1 MALRLVD
8 EREEMFQKTNE
19 AKYALH
25 VFFCQ
30 GGHPTVAEGEVARVV
45 NFDYSGNPERWSID
59 VSVVNCGEFYLY
71 NLKDVPSCSLG
82 YCGQSGGFTTV
93 ET

>member
-1 MALRLVD
+1 MAD
-8 EREEMFQKTNE
+8 
-19 AKYALH
+19 
-25 VFFCQ
+25 
-30 GGHPTVAEGEVARVV
+30 GEVARVV

-93 ET
+93 QKDLYYKERLHKTLSLFLFSPYKFYI

>member
-1 MALRLVD
+1 MW
-8 EREEMFQKTNE
+8 
-19 AKYALH
+19 H
-25 VFFCQ
+25 FFCQ

-45 NFDYSGNPERWSID
+45 NFDWSGDPEFQSVDI
-59 VSVVNCGEFYLY
+59 SVVHCGEFYLY

-93 ET
+93 QM

>member
-8 EREEMFQKTNE
+8 EREEMFQNKRKPK
-19 AKYALH
+19 ARGM
-25 VFFCQ
+25 FFCQ

>member
-1 MALRLVD
+1 M
-8 EREEMFQKTNE
+8 
-19 AKYALH
+19 
-25 VFFCQ
+25 
-30 GGHPTVAEGEVARVV
+30 AEGEVARVV

-82 YCGQSGGFTTV
+82 YCGQSGGFRTV
-93 ET
+93 RKDKGRLQNIILLLFSLYKFYI